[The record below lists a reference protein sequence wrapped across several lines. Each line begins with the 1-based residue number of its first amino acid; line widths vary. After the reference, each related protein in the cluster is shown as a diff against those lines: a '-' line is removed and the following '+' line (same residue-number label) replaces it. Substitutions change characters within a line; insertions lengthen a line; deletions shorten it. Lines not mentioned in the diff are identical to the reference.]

1 MKIEVNGLRIE
12 VEDSGGTGTPLLLLM
27 GLGGQLTHWPADLVQ
42 SLADAGHR
50 VIRMDNRDAG
60 LSTHLREQGTPTI
73 PWVALQARLG
83 LRPRVPYRLA
93 DMAGDA
99 LGVLDAL
106 GVARAHIV
114 GISMGAMIAQR
125 LVLAAPGRVLSL
137 SSIMGSSGARGLLKP
152 RPEVMRVGMGRTRA
166 RDDAAL
172 QAYYVRFLKAISSQ
186 ALPPTDAQLQA
197 VFDATAA
204 RHRPS
209 TAATLRQLAA
219 ILADT
224 GRAAQLA
231 QIRCPTLVLHGA
243 DDLLVPLAGGQD
255 TARRIPGAR
264 LEVVPD
270 MAHDLAPAPHPEILR
285 RVQALLIPF
294 LQSAPAAAA

>member
-83 LRPRVPYRLA
+83 LRPREPYRLA

-106 GVARAHIV
+106 GVARAHFV

-243 DDLLVPLAGGQD
+243 DDPLVPLAGGQD

>member
-243 DDLLVPLAGGQD
+243 DDPLVPLAGGQD

-285 RVQALLIPF
+285 RALAHLLPF
-294 LQSAPAAAA
+294 LQSVDAQAA

>member
-1 MKIEVNGLRIE
+1 M
-12 VEDSGGTGTPLLLLM
+12 
-27 GLGGQLTHWPADLVQ
+27 
-42 SLADAGHR
+42 
-50 VIRMDNRDAG
+50 
-60 LSTHLREQGTPTI
+60 
-73 PWVALQARLG
+73 
-83 LRPRVPYRLA
+83 
-93 DMAGDA
+93 
-99 LGVLDAL
+99 
-106 GVARAHIV
+106 
-114 GISMGAMIAQR
+114 
-125 LVLAAPGRVLSL
+125 
-137 SSIMGSSGARGLLKP
+137 
-152 RPEVMRVGMGRTRA
+152 
-166 RDDAAL
+166 
-172 QAYYVRFLKAISSQ
+172 RFLKAISSQ

-243 DDLLVPLAGGQD
+243 DDPLVPLAGGQD

>member
-1 MKIEVNGLRIE
+1 MKIEVNGLQIE
-12 VEDSGGTGTPLLLLM
+12 VEDSGSAGTPVLLLM
-27 GLGGQLTHWPADLVQ
+27 GLGGQLTHWPDALVQ
-42 SLADAGHR
+42 SLVDSGHR
-50 VIRMDNRDAG
+50 VIRMDNRDSG
-60 LSTHLREQGTPTI
+60 LSTHLRQHGKPAI
-73 PWVALQARLG
+73 PWVALRARLG
-83 LRPRVPYRLA
+83 LRPRVPYSLG
-93 DMAGDA
+93 DMASDA

-125 LVLAAPGRVLSL
+125 LALAAPARVLSL
-137 SSIMGSSGARGLLKP
+137 SSLMGSSGAPGLLKP
-152 RPEVMRVGMGRTRA
+152 QPEVMRIGMGRTRV

-172 QAYYVRFLKAISSQ
+172 QAYYVRFLKAICSHS
-186 ALPPTDAQLQA
+186 LPPTDAQLQA
-197 VFDATAA
+197 VFQATAA

-209 TAATLRQLAA
+209 NAATLRQLAA

-243 DDLLVPLAGGQD
+243 DDPLVPLAGGQD

-285 RVQALLIPF
+285 RVQALLLPF
-294 LQSAPAAAA
+294 LQAAPVAPA

>member
-1 MKIEVNGLRIE
+1 MKIEVSGLQFE
-12 VEDSGGTGTPLLLLM
+12 VEDSGGTGTPVLLLM

-243 DDLLVPLAGGQD
+243 DDPLVPLAGGQD

>member
-1 MKIEVNGLRIE
+1 MKIEVNGLHIE
-12 VEDSGGTGTPLLLLM
+12 VEDSGGPGTPLLLLM
-27 GLGGQLTHWPADLVQ
+27 GLGGQLTHWPAELVQ

-50 VIRMDNRDAG
+50 VIRMDNRDSG
-60 LSTHLREQGTPTI
+60 LSTHLRQHGTPTI
-73 PWVALQARLG
+73 PLVALRARMG
-83 LRPRVPYRLA
+83 WRPQVPYALG
-93 DMAGDA
+93 DMAADA

-106 GVARAHIV
+106 GVPRAHII
-114 GISMGAMIAQR
+114 GLSMGAMIAQR
-125 LVLAAPGRVLSL
+125 VALAAPDRVLSL

-152 RPEVMRVGMGRTRA
+152 RPEVMRVGMSRTRA

-172 QAYYVRFLKAISSQ
+172 LAYYVRFLKAISSHS
-186 ALPPTDAQLQA
+186 LPPTDAQLQA
-197 VFDATAA
+197 VFHATAA

-209 TAATLRQLAA
+209 NAATLRQLAA

-243 DDLLVPLAGGQD
+243 DDPLVPLAGGQD

-294 LQSAPAAAA
+294 LQSAPAASH

>member
-106 GVARAHIV
+106 GVARAHFV

-243 DDLLVPLAGGQD
+243 DDPLVPLAGGQD

>member
-243 DDLLVPLAGGQD
+243 DDPLVPLAGGQD

-285 RVQALLIPF
+285 PVQALLIPF